1 MKLSR
6 CGICSR
12 SEGTRVEP
20 SRAGSRLKCVLSK
33 MMVTTWLTFPR
44 GELSWQPPTG
54 LGAGGAGLAAAS
66 FADAPAG
73 GAHARAAGDK
83 ARRTAVPRARAW
95 RQGLDQAF
103 APEPSL
109 FSCAEF
115 GRNFISLSCC
125 QS

>member
-12 SEGTRVEP
+12 SDGTSVEP

-66 FADAPAG
+66 FADAATTGKAAAPAG
-73 GAHARAAGDK
+73 AAHAGDTGDK
-83 ARRTAVPRARAW
+83 ARSTAVPRAIAW
-95 RQGLDQAF
+95 WWGLAQAL
-103 APEPSL
+103 ATEPSL

-115 GRNFISLSCC
+115 
-125 QS
+125 